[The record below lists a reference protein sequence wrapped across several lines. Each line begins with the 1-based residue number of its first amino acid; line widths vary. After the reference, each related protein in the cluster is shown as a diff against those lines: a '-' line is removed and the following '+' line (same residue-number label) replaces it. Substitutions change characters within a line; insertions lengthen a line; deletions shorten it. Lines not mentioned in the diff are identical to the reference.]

1 MTVDLTQLAHWLA
14 GEFDNQPQAQDQP
27 VWFVSLRLWQRPLPF
42 RIQGHL
48 ALFCEQANSLYLD
61 APYRQ
66 RILVLR
72 PSDNPQQGRAQY
84 LAFKQPE
91 RFKGAGAQPE
101 RLQTLTLDDLEAL
114 PGCELTITY
123 TNQRFKADPDPDAKC
138 CFQYNGQ
145 TRQVI
150 LGFEA
155 TATQFLSW
163 DRGVDPDSGK
173 LLWGALMGAYQFH
186 KRQDFAAEFPVAT

>member
-42 RIQGHL
+42 RIQGRL

-66 RILVLR
+66 RILVLQ

-163 DRGVDPDSGK
+163 DRGVDPDTGK
-173 LLWGALMGAYQFH
+173 LLWGALMGPYQFH
-186 KRQDFAAEFPVAT
+186 KRQDFAAELPVAT

>member
-42 RIQGHL
+42 RIQGRL

-66 RILVLR
+66 RILVLQ
-72 PSDNPQQGRAQY
+72 PSDNLQQGRAQY

-123 TNQRFKADPDPDAKC
+123 TNQRFKADPDPDVKC

-186 KRQDFAAEFPVAT
+186 KRQDFAAELPVAT